1 MWKSYTPEYRCW
13 AALKNRCLNPN
24 NVMYPYYGGRGI
36 SICERWLNFDNF
48 LADVGPRP
56 TRKHSIDRYPDNDGN
71 YEPGNV
77 RWATRRQQIEN
88 RRSTIFVKFRGKKIP
103 LMEACRILKL
113 ANNAVWMR
121 IQRGQTPEEAI
132 STPVRSYKKRSK

>member
-13 AALKNRCLNPN
+13 MAIKNRCLNPKSR
-24 NVMYPYYGGRGI
+24 VYKDYGGRGVR
-36 SICERWLNFDNF
+36 ICKRWLIFENF
-48 LADVGPRP
+48 LADVGRRP
-56 TRKHSIDRYPDNDGN
+56 TPKHTIDRFPNNNGN
-71 YEPGNV
+71 YQPGNV

-88 RRSTIFVKFRGKKIP
+88 RRSTIFVWYDGKKIP

-132 STPVRSYKKRSK
+132 STPIRSYKRRK